1 MQPLKIGLWRNTYS
15 QVPKFKKKY
24 AIKQYMLYDAILQVY
39 YIVYLQVY
47 ISVMSC
53 ILVRWRG
60 RGRSL
65 CQPYYIIF
73 LLCTQK
79 NNISQTSCRQVGHS
93 VNSGQWNVGKVIYLQ
108 AWIQKIL
115 GNPLSLLL
123 NGQMMQKIELKTLRL
138 WGQRHSQM
146 EESWVLSHC
155 LKRSHQKGLPIQE
168 YLTMCE

>member
-65 CQPYYIIF
+65 C
-73 LLCTQK
+73 
-79 NNISQTSCRQVGHS
+79 
-93 VNSGQWNVGKVIYLQ
+93 
-108 AWIQKIL
+108 
-115 GNPLSLLL
+115 
-123 NGQMMQKIELKTLRL
+123 
-138 WGQRHSQM
+138 
-146 EESWVLSHC
+146 
-155 LKRSHQKGLPIQE
+155 
-168 YLTMCE
+168 